1 MKTETNLKIEIMKNS
16 SYTNGT
22 KLELKLVKLASKS
35 WDSQFGKCYLETYQ
49 NENGEL
55 FSYKGTSPLSVP
67 SDKMVK
73 VKGTVKLNEWNG
85 TTTVMLQRMAFVLTK
100 QELQEQIERVQ
111 REAKEKNDALIAQTK
126 QRDLEENERIAKKAI
141 EREEFFIEVQKY
153 VGKYVCYYGWSYDNS
168 GQCSGIIKEI
178 KKGTYENDLNIIVG
192 FETEY
197 TTQPHFTISWSS
209 LKLAISQNGKYKSS
223 RFSNWGTEIEIEL

>member
-1 MKTETNLKIEIMKNS
+1 MTNVN
-16 SYTNGT
+16 YTNGT
-22 KLELKLVKLASKS
+22 KVELMLVKLASKS
-35 WDSQFGKCYLETYQ
+35 WDSQFGKTYLETYQ

-55 FSYKGTSPLSVP
+55 FSYKGTSPLNIP
-67 SDKMVK
+67 IDKSVK

-85 TTTVMLQRMAFVLTK
+85 TTQVMLQRMAFVLTK
-100 QELQEQIERVQ
+100 QELQQQIERVE

-126 QRDLEENERIAKKAI
+126 QRDKEENERIAKKAI

-153 VGKYVCYYGWSYDNS
+153 VGKHVRYYGWSYDNS

-178 KKGTYENDLNIIVG
+178 KKGTFEDDLNVIVG
-192 FETEY
+192 IETEY
-197 TTQPHFTISWSS
+197 RTQPRFIITWST